1 MEKLVRDAGQVGQPA
16 AEDEQIRLREEG
28 AHRSGG
34 AGRIRIR
41 HQERARIAGSHER
54 LAGGSEAGLSAHL
67 LLVEEAIRVSKQI
80 SGLH

>member
-1 MEKLVRDAGQVGQPA
+1 MCLPWGRGGGQLPIVPPPLQNPA
-16 AEDEQIRLREEG
+16 YAS

-34 AGRIRIR
+34 ARRIR

-54 LAGGSEAGLSAHL
+54 LAGVSEAGLSAHL